1 MCQHSYSRILKKY
14 INLKYLL
21 TYAESG
27 KKGVD
32 TAIDYEITKI
42 ETGRGGWID
51 NKTTANAIPISS
63 FFLCLSSLLSLSLFV
78 SV

>member
-42 ETGRGGWID
+42 ETGRGG
-51 NKTTANAIPISS
+51 
-63 FFLCLSSLLSLSLFV
+63 
-78 SV
+78 